1 MLDVRSLTKRYGET
15 LALDDLSFQVAKGE
29 VVGFLG
35 PNGAGKTTTIRI
47 LTGYLPATHG
57 TVRVAGLDVLRENRA
72 VRQQIGYLPENVPLY
87 TDMRVDEYLRFR
99 ARLKKVPRK
108 DVPIR
113 IEAALDRCGVREVRR
128 KIIGNLSRGYR
139 QRVGLADTLLNDPPL
154 LILDE
159 PTSGLDPNQRREVRR
174 LLANLGERHTVF
186 LSSHILSEVESVASR
201 VIIVN
206 QGRIVVDHRVAE
218 LESRFQESARIRIG
232 VRAEADEVATELRE
246 VEGVT
251 EVMPAETHDGIVRFE
266 IRTQGGRDVREI
278 IHARLVARGWS
289 VQELAR
295 ETQTLE
301 ELFAKVTLGVEEN
314 PR

>member
-15 LALDDLSFQVAKGE
+15 LALDDLSFEVAKGE

-47 LTGYLPATHG
+47 LTGYLPATRG

-72 VRQQIGYLPENVPLY
+72 VRQQIGYLPENVPIY
-87 TDMRVDEYLRFR
+87 TDMRVDEYLRYR
-99 ARLKKVPRK
+99 ARLKKVPRQEI
-108 DVPIR
+108 PSR
-113 IEAALDRCGVREVRR
+113 IEASLDLCGVREVRR

-139 QRVGLADTLLNDPPL
+139 QRVGLADTLLHDPPL

-206 QGRIVVDHRVAE
+206 AGRIVVDEPIAE
-218 LESRFQESARIRIG
+218 LQSRFDRSAVIHVR
-232 VRAEADEVATELRE
+232 VRADVSAAKQELMAAD
-246 VEGVT
+246 GVKECT
-251 EVMPAETHDGIVRFE
+251 AAASEDGVVHIQ
-266 IRTQGGRDVREI
+266 IRTEGGRDVREAL
-278 IHARLVARGWS
+278 HARLVARGWP
-289 VQELAR
+289 VLELAR
-295 ETQTLE
+295 QAQSLE
-301 ELFAKVTLGVEEN
+301 ELFAKVTLGVEEEL
-314 PR
+314 R